1 MSILAGSFAW
11 FFMWFLLFLRV
22 LPGVSVAELK
32 EVLPAP
38 IRRLG
43 RTQTGTARE
52 TAQ

>member
-43 RTQTGTARE
+43 GRR
-52 TAQ
+52 AQAGEATP